1 MTKGNKKT
9 HIKTLIGIIVV
20 SLIMLISG
28 LLYQKYSLNGYP
40 DTKNFGQK
48 INQLDATNKQKT
60 VLIFHRPGCSDC
72 KNVRELVK
80 QTIKTNHKRINYIVI
95 NVNNNQA
102 KTFMTK
108 YGVTEVPTIIY
119 LEGNQVID
127 STTSTQAK
135 DVKRV
140 MTGE

>member
-9 HIKTLIGIIVV
+9 RIKALIVMIIVSIIV
-20 SLIMLISG
+20 LISG
-28 LLYQKYSLNGYP
+28 LFYQKYSLNGYP
-40 DTKNFGQK
+40 DTKNFSQK

-72 KNVRELVK
+72 KSVRELVK
-80 QTIKTNHKRINYIVI
+80 QTIKTNHTRINYIVI

-102 KTFMTK
+102 KTFMIK
-108 YGVTEVPTIIY
+108 YGVTAVPTIIY

-127 STTSTQAK
+127 STTSTHAK